1 MLTSDAC
8 RGLGTVSWGVAGLG
22 DSPLSPQELFK
33 KVVPHQCLASMWS
46 QRNKPGKE
54 HLTSTVC
61 ATVKHF
67 NCVVTCVITTCL
79 GDPSMKARDRA
90 KVVEHWIKV
99 AEECRALRNFSSLH
113 AILSALRS
121 TSVHRLNKTWKKVS
135 RRNRRTMQKLCKEE
149 DRSGIRGLL
158 TEEKPSR
165 LATLI
170 LRLRGAQKRLPKK
183 CVPFLGTFLSDL
195 DKLGTAM
202 DCVKGTHVRLEIEKK
217 VRAEA
222 LPGGRE
228 GREVR
233 DPLASTLLGSIVC
246 ILHLLGEFGNRS
258 GRPLKLVANGRGQH
272 QDNFLEE
279 ALRMPI
285 SEHR

>member
-1 MLTSDAC
+1 MD
-8 RGLGTVSWGVAGLG
+8 V
-22 DSPLSPQELFK
+22 ELFK
-33 KVVPHQCLASMWS
+33 KVVPHQCRASMWS

-90 KVVEHWIKV
+90 KVVEHWIEV
-99 AEECRALRNFSSLH
+99 AKECRALRNFSSLH

-121 TSVHRLNKTWKKVS
+121 TSVHRLQKTWKKVS
-135 RRNRRTMQKLCKEE
+135 RRNSYTMQKLCKEE

-158 TEEKPSR
+158 IEEQPSR

-170 LRLRGAQKRLPKK
+170 LRLRGAQRKLPKK

-202 DCVKGTHVRLEIEKK
+202 DCVKGTHVSLEIEKEEQN
-217 VRAEA
+217 VMEEIVLRQEAAEKYKFEPKEQFRVWFQA
-222 LPGGRE
+222 QEQLSE
-228 GREVR
+228 TE
-233 DPLASTLLGSIVC
+233 SY
-246 ILHLLGEFGNRS
+246 ILSCQLEPRS
-258 GRPLKLVANGRGQH
+258 
-272 QDNFLEE
+272 
-279 ALRMPI
+279 
-285 SEHR
+285 